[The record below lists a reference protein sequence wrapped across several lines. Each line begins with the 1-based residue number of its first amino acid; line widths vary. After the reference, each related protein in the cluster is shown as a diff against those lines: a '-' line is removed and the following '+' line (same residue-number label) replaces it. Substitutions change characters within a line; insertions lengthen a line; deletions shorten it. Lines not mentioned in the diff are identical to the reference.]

1 MKTKHA
7 QTRSQQRGISSE
19 ITDLLTKYGDA
30 RPAPGGCRIRFF
42 SKSARERLR
51 GEFGDDF
58 LASHHEKLRAYL
70 VQCRES
76 GAVITVG
83 LLHENKKLPRSK
95 PKTVYH

>member
-7 QTRSQQRGISSE
+7 QARAQQRGISSK
-19 ITDLLTKYGDA
+19 ITYLLTTFGDA

-51 GEFGDDF
+51 AELGDDF
-58 LASHHEKLRAYL
+58 VASHHEKLRAYL
-70 VQCRES
+70 VQCRET
-76 GAVITVG
+76 GVVITVG

-95 PKTVYH
+95 PKATFH

>member
-7 QTRSQQRGISSE
+7 QARAQQRGISSE
-19 ITDLLTKYGDA
+19 ITDLLTTFGDT

-42 SKSARERLR
+42 SKSSRERLR
-51 GEFGDDF
+51 AKLGDDF
-58 LASHHEKLRAYL
+58 VASHHEKLRAYL
-70 VQCRES
+70 VQCRDS

-95 PKTVYH
+95 PKVAYH